1 LTLTNIEVKEDP
13 LKLRQDFTLF
23 QNERCIMKIFK
34 PSLALPIMRESEV
47 VGYVFHGEGKLVI
60 DAVIETP
67 KGAIGRPVERKIET
81 PFIMLAPFE
90 KVRKLREEELVSANI
105 SDLKQKGYE
114 SLGEFIKAAR
124 EFCSQTFRKTCF
136 GTFLENQ
143 SHIFAFKR
151 KDQRKIDLL
160 VSKDDK
166 LAYISGEKLLAFK
179 RGKSVIIK
187 PGKLLIAKSNKTLVV
202 SRN

>member
-90 KVRKLREEELVSANI
+90 KVRKLREDLVSANI

-114 SLGEFIKAAR
+114 GLGEFIKAAR
-124 EFCSQTFRKTCF
+124 ELCSQTFRKTCF
-136 GTFLENQ
+136 DTFLENRRY
-143 SHIFAFKR
+143 IFAFKR

-166 LAYISGEKLLAFK
+166 LAYISGEKLFAFK

>member
-1 LTLTNIEVKEDP
+1 MTLTNLEVKEEP

-23 QNERCIMKIFK
+23 QNERCITKIFK
-34 PSLALPIMRESEV
+34 SSLAFPIVRESEV

-67 KGAIGRPVERKIET
+67 RGAIGKPVERKIDT
-81 PFIMLAPFE
+81 LFIMLAPFE
-90 KVRKLREEELVSANI
+90 KVRKLREELVSANI

-114 SLGEFIKAAR
+114 SVGGFVKSAR
-124 EFCSQTFRKTCF
+124 ELCSQIFRKTCF
-136 GTFLENQ
+136 GTFLENP

-151 KDQRKIDLL
+151 EDQRKIDLL

-166 LAYISGEKLLAFK
+166 LAYISGGKLFAFK

-187 PGKLLIAKSNKTLVV
+187 PGKLLIAKNNKTLVV

>member
-1 LTLTNIEVKEDP
+1 MTLTNIEVKEEP

-34 PSLALPIMRESEV
+34 PSLALPIMQESEV
-47 VGYVFHGEGKLVI
+47 VGYVFHGEGKLII

-67 KGAIGRPVERKIET
+67 RGAIGKPVERKIET

-90 KVRKLREEELVSANI
+90 KVRKLREELVSANI

-124 EFCSQTFRKTCF
+124 ELCSQTFRKTCF
-136 GTFLENQ
+136 DTFLENRRY
-143 SHIFAFKR
+143 IFAFKR

-187 PGKLLIAKSNKTLVV
+187 PRKLLIAKSNKTLVV

>member
-1 LTLTNIEVKEDP
+1 VKEEP

-67 KGAIGRPVERKIET
+67 RGAIGRPVEHKIET
-81 PFIMLAPFE
+81 PFIMLAPFK
-90 KVRKLREEELVSANI
+90 KVRKLREELVSAII

-124 EFCSQTFRKTCF
+124 ELCSQTFRKTCF
-136 GTFLENQ
+136 GIFPENRR
-143 SHIFAFKR
+143 HIFAFKR
-151 KDQRKIDLL
+151 EDRRIDLL

-166 LAYISGEKLLAFK
+166 LAYISGEKLFAFK

-187 PGKLLIAKSNKTLVV
+187 PGKLLIAKSNRALVV
-202 SRN
+202 SRS